1 MIRVDDRQIR
11 ALERRL
17 KSGAPK
23 ALGHAARN
31 TLDRAAF
38 DARKQ
43 WHREMEST
51 LTLRNRWTKGSV
63 RVEKVRGLNVRT
75 MQSRVGS
82 LADYMRVQE
91 DSGTIRGRGKEG
103 YRYPSA
109 RAKPKGK
116 MVRPRFR
123 MKRLQ
128 LDHPK
133 LAQFSSTRQKIA
145 VATRMARA
153 RGAKFVFLGMPASK
167 GMYQLMGSK
176 RRPKMRLLWDMR
188 RGSVHIP
195 KHPTLGPAEAKVRRR
210 MPRYAAAEFLKQLK
224 RAKLA

>member
-1 MIRVDDRQIR
+1 MLRIDDRQIR

-17 KSGAPK
+17 RNEAPK
-23 ALGHAARN
+23 ALAHAARN
-31 TLDRAAF
+31 TLNRAAF

-43 WHREMEST
+43 WHQEMEST
-51 LTLRNRWTKGSV
+51 FTLRNRWTKGSV

-91 DSGTIRGRGKEG
+91 ESGTIRGGPQG
-103 YRYPSA
+103 YRYPTT
-109 RAKPKGK
+109 RAKPPGK

-123 MKRLQ
+123 MARLNLQ
-128 LDHPK
+128 HPK

-145 VATRMARA
+145 VATRLARA
-153 RGAKFVFLGMPASK
+153 SGAKFVFLGMPASK

-176 RRPKMRLLWDMR
+176 HRPKMRLLWDMR
-188 RGSVHIP
+188 RGSVRIP
-195 KHPTLGPAEAKVRRR
+195 EHPTLDPAVVRTKRR
-210 MPRYAAAEFLKQLK
+210 MPRYAAAELLKQLK
-224 RAKLA
+224 RARLA